1 MTSGRLGARAVM
13 GRALSVLALVFVVS
27 AVAGCAPAVSPS
39 PVATTSVDL
48 PKSYRFSPEVITV
61 AAGSTVT
68 WTNNDNFT
76 HNVTFTGEPALMM
89 APGEQATR
97 EFAAAGTYPYLCSL
111 HPNDMQGT
119 VIVTGG

>member
-13 GRALSVLALVFVVS
+13 GRLRSVLAVVLVVS
-27 AVAGCAPAVSPS
+27 AVAGCAPAASPS

-61 AAGSTVT
+61 ASGSTVT

-97 EFAAAGTYPYLCSL
+97 EFATAGTYAYLCSL